1 MVKAVSLFRRAALGA
16 LLLGPSAPAAAEY
29 GSTAAPYLKIDPSAR
44 SAAIGGAF
52 AGVANDAGALFHNP
66 AGLALLP
73 YQELMFSH
81 MELLQGMHCESL
93 AYALPLE
100 DSRLSLG
107 FYGELMTSGS
117 MVRYNSTGDSEGN
130 FSAAEAALGAAAA
143 YRLGGGFAAG
153 AALKA
158 LYQGLASERA
168 YTAAFDAGGIY
179 SRGKW
184 RFGLSLQNAGAPLKL
199 HDEAFSLPLSVKAGV
214 MYRGWR
220 YASLSAQATK
230 YLREDAYLSLGAEAP
245 LTLTSRNTVFLRAG
259 YRTGSS
265 SGAGT
270 GLSLGVGV
278 RDKRLEFN
286 YGLTPMGDL
295 GVVHRVSIGYKFGE
309 RIDVRQ

>member
-1 MVKAVSLFRRAALGA
+1 MVKTAAILGRAALGA
-16 LLLGPSAPAAAEY
+16 LLLGYSAPAAADY
-29 GSTAAPYLKIDPSAR
+29 GSTAAPYLRIDPSAR
-44 SAAIGGAF
+44 SAALGGAF
-52 AGVANDAGALFHNP
+52 AGVANDAGTVFHNP

-93 AYALPLE
+93 VYTMPLE
-100 DSRLSLG
+100 DSRFSLG

-117 MVRYNSTGDSEGN
+117 MVKYNSVGDSEGN
-130 FSAAEAALGAAAA
+130 FSSAEAAMGAAAA

-153 AALKA
+153 ASVKA

-168 YTAAFDAGGIY
+168 YTAAFDAGGLY

-199 HDEAFSLPLSVKAGV
+199 YEEAFALPLSVKAGA

-220 YASLSAQATK
+220 RAALSAQVTK
-230 YLREDAYLSLGAEAP
+230 YLGEDAFLGLGAEAP
-245 LTLTSRNTVFLRAG
+245 LMLTSRNTVFLRGG

-265 SGAGT
+265 AGAGN
-270 GLSLGVGV
+270 GLSLGIGV
-278 RDKRLEFN
+278 RDNRLEFN
-286 YGLTPMGDL
+286 YALTPMGDL
-295 GVVHRVSIGYKFGE
+295 GAVHRATISYKFGE
-309 RIDVRQ
+309 KVDVR